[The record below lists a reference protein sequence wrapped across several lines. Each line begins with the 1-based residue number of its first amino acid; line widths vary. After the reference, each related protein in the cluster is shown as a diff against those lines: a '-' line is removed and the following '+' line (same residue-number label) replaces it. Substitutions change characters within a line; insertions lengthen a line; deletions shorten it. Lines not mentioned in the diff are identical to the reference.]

1 VPAIAGKELRALL
14 KALGAARGV
23 ADLMSDAGLV
33 AAEGAGILAEQA
45 TLLMTSI
52 AMPAW
57 CSHSGIREQEEE
69 SGAEKAEDMRE
80 EGRGR

>member
-1 VPAIAGKELRALL
+1 
-14 KALGAARGV
+14 
-23 ADLMSDAGLV
+23 MSGAGL
-33 AAEGAGILAEQA
+33 AAAGGAGILAEQA
-45 TLLMTSI
+45 TLLMTST

-57 CSHSGIREQEEE
+57 RSHSGTREEKEE